1 MYGVMDMNI
10 FKINQMLKECR
21 HEFNILQK
29 RWEQSQNEEDKHLV
43 VMKMLEM
50 QILEEWK
57 DQCKEEMKEEF

>member
-21 HEFNILQK
+21 QEFNILQK
-29 RWEQSQNEEDKHLV
+29 RWEETQNEEDKHLV

-50 QILEEWK
+50 QILEDWK